1 MYVLN
6 ITDNYDSFI
15 NGIDNE
21 NGDIIIILK
30 IFTFINANWVNITM
44 SYWFKYMNNSLT
56 FIT

>member
-44 SYWFKYMNNSLT
+44 SYWFKYMNNSLI